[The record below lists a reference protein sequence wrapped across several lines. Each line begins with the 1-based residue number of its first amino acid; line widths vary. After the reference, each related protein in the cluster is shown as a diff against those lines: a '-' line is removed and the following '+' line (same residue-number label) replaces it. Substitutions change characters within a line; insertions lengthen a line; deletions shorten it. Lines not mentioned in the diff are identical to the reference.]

1 MASKDTIAFKALG
14 SLSNQ
19 EKADIL
25 VYVHTALKEKGYD
38 AVNQLI
44 GYLISGDPTYI
55 TTYKDARNQIKKLER
70 DDILELLIN
79 SYFEK
84 ETK

>member
-1 MASKDTIAFKALG
+1 MATRDTIKFNAMDT
-14 SLSNQ
+14 LSKQ
-19 EKADIL
+19 EKNDIL
-25 VYVHTALKEKGYD
+25 IYVHSALQEKGYD
-38 AVNQLI
+38 SVNQLI

-55 TTYKDARNQIKKLER
+55 TTFKDARNQIKKLER

-84 ETK
+84 GLD

>member
-1 MASKDTIAFKALG
+1 MVSRDTIAFKGQG
-14 SLSNQ
+14 SLSRQ
-19 EKADIL
+19 EKNDIL
-25 VYVHTALKEKGYD
+25 IYVHAALKEKGYD

-79 SYFEK
+79 SYFE
-84 ETK
+84 EH

>member
-1 MASKDTIAFKALG
+1 MASRDTISFKAQA
-14 SLSNQ
+14 SLSKQ

-25 VYVHTALKEKGYD
+25 IYVHSALQEKGYD
-38 AVNQLI
+38 SVNQLI

-55 TTYKDARNQIKKLER
+55 TTFKDARNQIKKLER

-79 SYFEK
+79 SYFDK
-84 ETK
+84 ESK

>member
-1 MASKDTIAFKALG
+1 MASRDTISFKVQAN
-14 SLSNQ
+14 LSKQ
-19 EKADIL
+19 EKEEIL
-25 VYVHTALKEKGYD
+25 IYVHGALKEKGYD

-55 TTYKDARNQIKKLER
+55 TTYKEARSQIKRLER

-79 SYFEK
+79 AYFERN
-84 ETK
+84 